1 MLTSWTTLS
10 MSFLKRLI
18 NVAIHTSCAAGDE
31 ECQRIGNIIK
41 ATILMFLHGVL
52 SIYWVDN
59 WRRFYV

>member
-1 MLTSWTTLS
+1 
-10 MSFLKRLI
+10 MSFLKRLN
-18 NVAIHTSCAAGDE
+18 NVAIHNSCAAGDE